1 MIYCPLSAWSN
12 IPFDVRS
19 FEESSELAQT
29 GDERVPDLLADDL
42 PVPAVAHDVRLPR
55 LALNQ
60 RLLRLLR

>member
-12 IPFDVRS
+12 IPF
-19 FEESSELAQT
+19 EESSELAQT
-29 GDERVPDLLADDL
+29 EDERVPDLLADDF